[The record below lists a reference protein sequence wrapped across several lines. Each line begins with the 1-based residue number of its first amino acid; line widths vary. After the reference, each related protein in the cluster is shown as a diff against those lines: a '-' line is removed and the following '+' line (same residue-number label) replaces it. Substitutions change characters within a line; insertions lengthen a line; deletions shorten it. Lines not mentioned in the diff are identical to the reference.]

1 MAARARAKCKQ
12 KGQSLSPADKR
23 DHPCCPLRP
32 PPVARV
38 PQQEGPAPEAQLHW
52 AQPDRGTATGRAK
65 GGGAPEYE
73 GSGSA
78 KASPLRRTAAE
89 AALGWAQDLP
99 RRAVSR
105 AGSVPV
111 LKLSRNWGR
120 HSPLNDGAKGCRQS
134 PLNDGTVR
142 TPRHRMGETTWGRHL
157 WSAPRR
163 LAGMWGSEHRG
174 QRPGHLPA
182 CQGQDPT
189 RLPAATPHHRCRG
202 RRQTVTAPASCSAPN
217 PRFVLRWR
225 GNPWRDDGWTSRVH
239 CRRRT

>member
-1 MAARARAKCKQ
+1 MERPVRGHERHEQLQGQVQEARLPWAQPARLAARVRAKCKQ

-32 PPVARV
+32 PPAARV

-52 AQPDRGTATGRAK
+52 TQPDRGTASGRAK

-78 KASPLRRTAAE
+78 KVSPLRRTAAE

-134 PLNDGTVR
+134 PLNDGLALR
-142 TPRHRMGETTWGRHL
+142 YSKKRGGGSPLNGRGRHSPL
-157 WSAPRR
+157 NDGEKERRR
-163 LAGMWGSEHRG
+163 LPSKRQGSS
-174 QRPGHLPA
+174 LP
-182 CQGQDPT
+182 T
-189 RLPAATPHHRCRG
+189 
-202 RRQTVTAPASCSAPN
+202 
-217 PRFVLRWR
+217 
-225 GNPWRDDGWTSRVH
+225 
-239 CRRRT
+239 